1 MQPSIRHMRMFQAL
15 AETHSVTRTA
25 ELCHVSQPAVTQAMN
40 KLEAEAGQPLFQRG
54 AQGIFPTV
62 AGDLMQ
68 RRVRRALSF
77 LDGAM
82 ADMARPIRH
91 QATRPQLHALIAVT
105 EAENFTLAARNLG
118 LAQPTVHRSTS
129 MLEQAAGMQFFE
141 RTAHGLI
148 ATRAARQL
156 AQAARLAFAEMAQ
169 AEADLAAHAGREVG
183 RIVIG
188 ALPLSRS
195 NILPEAI
202 LRFRATR
209 PNIRIEVID
218 GRYDELLAGLRR
230 GEIDLMTG
238 ALRIPSPIDDIS
250 QERLFDDFV
259 VIVAGSDHPLLRQD
273 SVGPGD
279 LIRYPWVIARDGTPI
294 RAALEAS
301 LPPETISG
309 AIVTSSVI
317 LLRELLRSSE
327 YLGALSAVQAHAE
340 GEQRTLKVLPV
351 ELADTSRP
359 IGITTRAGWLPTTA
373 QQDFLDLLRD
383 EAARLNGKAA
393 TK

>member
-250 QERLFDDFV
+250 QERLFDNSV